1 MSKLEI
7 YEDIVK
13 KYMTALAH
21 CDLDGLCQLF
31 APEAKVY
38 SPLLGWI
45 EPRIFFEKMC
55 LLSDVE
61 KSSQIPHNTLL
72 STEGKPVMI
81 KHFTYHWVVKD
92 GRQTTF
98 EVCDVF
104 EFNENNLIA
113 KETIL
118 YDTHQLRLD
127 MNGNPLDF

>member
-1 MSKLEI
+1 MNNLEI

-13 KYMTALAH
+13 KYMSALAR

-31 APEAKVY
+31 APDAKVY

-55 LLSDVE
+55 TLSDVK
-61 KSSQIPHNTLL
+61 KSSQIPHDTLL